1 MADFCCY
8 HSSEEVV
15 SLGVGESFF
24 LNTGPKNGAS
34 SAPNWDVL
42 GLQARVGLP
51 APKHSPVN

>member
-42 GLQARVGLP
+42 GCRHESVCLLLNIAQ
-51 APKHSPVN
+51 